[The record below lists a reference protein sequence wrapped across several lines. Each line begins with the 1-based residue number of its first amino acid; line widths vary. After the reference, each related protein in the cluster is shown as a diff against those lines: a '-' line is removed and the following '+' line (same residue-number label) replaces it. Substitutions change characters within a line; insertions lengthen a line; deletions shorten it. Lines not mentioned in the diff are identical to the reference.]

1 MNYLTVYNDNDSCD
15 HNIDDLDIFSY
26 KLDNFQLWGCYKIQQ
41 NENVLCCCPTGSGK
55 TVNAIYGIHNTLKKN
70 KKVIYTSPIKALANQ
85 KYKEFCERFG
95 SELVGIFTGDIK
107 FNPTAQILI
116 CTAEILRNMLY
127 NDYSNK
133 KENQQFLDI
142 TINEIDTVI
151 MDEIHYINDND
162 RGLVWEE
169 TLILLPKSINL
180 IMMSAT
186 IHKAEEFAS
195 WIGQLKEKPIN
206 LIQKTGRNVP
216 LTYYYYNNQ
225 NLTQIGNSDKKFM
238 NYDLIKE
245 NYTMTPISKLIN
257 PFIDFL
263 KEKNLFPALL
273 FLFSRA
279 KCDSYSK
286 LIQKNLLTSEESAE
300 VIKIFDNKIAP
311 FKKIY
316 EKTPQ
321 YNQLRD
327 LLKKGIG
334 VHHSGYIPILKEIVE
349 ILLEKGLI
357 KLVVTTE
364 TFAVGFNA
372 PIKTSVF
379 TSLMKYS
386 DGGHRY
392 LRTDEFLQ
400 IAGRAG
406 RRGLDKVGTV
416 IMLPIHDYP
425 DELTLKKMLVGK
437 PFEIISKFYFTYNF
451 ILKIIDSKN
460 LKLDDFLNISLYNID
475 NINTLKA
482 YNHDLNETSIQLQN
496 FDLDSTYKSQLEI
509 YHNHDSIMN
518 DPYIK
523 INGKKL
529 KKMKSELEK
538 IKSNIQNFDSHYK
551 SFLEYQQLIYK
562 INHIQKNIDYLKSAN
577 SQEINS
583 IIDFLYKNDYITFND
598 SVNVFN
604 LETNNYFKYYNDII
618 INKKGTIAKQIAECN
633 ELLLTEILTNNLLH
647 NLSSVEII
655 TVLAIFIEEKTIDGE
670 SSSIDDLDIPSK
682 SIQVIK
688 QIKEISNKFD
698 FNESKYNLNTKT
710 DWNIYLEFVQPAY
723 MWIQNKSIY
732 EIKSYCQYEGNFIKN
747 IIKINNILENIKSI
761 CMIIEDYDL
770 LYKIQDLYKI
780 LIRDQVTLESL
791 YI

>member
-1 MNYLTVYNDNDSCD
+1 
-15 HNIDDLDIFSY
+15 
-26 KLDNFQLWGCYKIQQ
+26 
-41 NENVLCCCPTGSGK
+41 
-55 TVNAIYGIHNTLKKN
+55 
-70 KKVIYTSPIKALANQ
+70 
-85 KYKEFCERFG
+85 
-95 SELVGIFTGDIK
+95 
-107 FNPTAQILI
+107 
-116 CTAEILRNMLY
+116 
-127 NDYSNK
+127 
-133 KENQQFLDI
+133 
-142 TINEIDTVI
+142 
-151 MDEIHYINDND
+151 
-162 RGLVWEE
+162 
-169 TLILLPKSINL
+169 
-180 IMMSAT
+180 
-186 IHKAEEFAS
+186 
-195 WIGQLKEKPIN
+195 
-206 LIQKTGRNVP
+206 
-216 LTYYYYNNQ
+216 
-225 NLTQIGNSDKKFM
+225 
-238 NYDLIKE
+238 
-245 NYTMTPISKLIN
+245 
-257 PFIDFL
+257 
-263 KEKNLFPALL
+263 
-273 FLFSRA
+273 
-279 KCDSYSK
+279 
-286 LIQKNLLTSEESAE
+286 
-300 VIKIFDNKIAP
+300 
-311 FKKIY
+311 
-316 EKTPQ
+316 
-321 YNQLRD
+321 
-327 LLKKGIG
+327 
-334 VHHSGYIPILKEIVE
+334 
-349 ILLEKGLI
+349 
-357 KLVVTTE
+357 
-364 TFAVGFNA
+364 
-372 PIKTSVF
+372 
-379 TSLMKYS
+379 MKYS

-482 YNHDLNETSIQLQN
+482 YNHDLNENSIQLQN
-496 FDLDSTYKSQLEI
+496 FDFDSTYKSQLEI
-509 YHNHDSIMN
+509 YNNHDSIMN

-604 LETNNYFKYYNDII
+604 LDTNNYFKHYNDII

-688 QIKEISNKFD
+688 QIKQISNKFE